1 MSVQDLQDELIQ
13 DVLVAA
19 STLGNLYGG
28 KREGEREY
36 EPSARPGP
44 EPGAS
49 QDPTPRLPHFHYWV
63 EVVLKHHPKVKSLG
77 MD

>member
-28 KREGEREY
+28 KQEGESMSLQPDQALKRVSHRT
-36 EPSARPGP
+36 PPPGC
-44 EPGAS
+44 
-49 QDPTPRLPHFHYWV
+49 HIFHYWV